1 MDVAD
6 SIGGKVNDADVE
18 DFLTAHGDIVG
29 RSVEIE
35 GLDVPLTMDR
45 ERVKAATRTYL
56 PAVKSAGAIYRRIVS
71 ALGEG
76 NFIPEV
82 SMDET
87 DTPQGPAELLVIL
100 AALADEGVPVQ
111 TLAPRFS
118 GRFNKGVEY
127 VGNPALFAAEFEA
140 DILVVRHA
148 VKVLGLPENLKLSVH
163 SGSDKFAIYPEIRRI
178 TRKLDAGVHVKTA
191 GTSWLEEIIGLAEA
205 GGGGLEI
212 AKTVYEKA
220 YHDKDA
226 LCVPYASVISIDYA
240 RLPPVEEVRSWSAE
254 DFVRALRHDTS
265 DELYNPDL
273 RQLVHVGYKV
283 AAKMGELYFRAL
295 AEHADSVARNVTDNL
310 YSRHLK
316 PLFG

>member
-1 MDVAD
+1 MKIGRYSMGCGDRFGRSARAQLAAYEKMAADGVNVVPVWNKSNREHVITGTEPAAVIKSAKNAVSDAGWTGEWHIDADHINMNTVEAYLGCSDFFTMDVAD
-6 SIGGKVNDADVE
+6 SIGGKVNDADAE

-118 GRFNKGVEY
+118 GRFNEGV
-127 VGNPALFAAEFEA
+127 
-140 DILVVRHA
+140 
-148 VKVLGLPENLKLSVH
+148 
-163 SGSDKFAIYPEIRRI
+163 
-178 TRKLDAGVHVKTA
+178 
-191 GTSWLEEIIGLAEA
+191 
-205 GGGGLEI
+205 
-212 AKTVYEKA
+212 
-220 YHDKDA
+220 
-226 LCVPYASVISIDYA
+226 
-240 RLPPVEEVRSWSAE
+240 
-254 DFVRALRHDTS
+254 
-265 DELYNPDL
+265 
-273 RQLVHVGYKV
+273 
-283 AAKMGELYFRAL
+283 
-295 AEHADSVARNVTDNL
+295 
-310 YSRHLK
+310 
-316 PLFG
+316 